1 MDYLVHHG
9 ILGQKWGIRRY
20 QPYSTVPR
28 GSGEGGK
35 EVGLA
40 ARAEKKRQKNIARG
54 EKRLTNRLNY
64 LAKKSK
70 GLDTDI
76 DPASRFLSI
85 KYDQA
90 IKATKEI
97 LSNEQRKE
105 HVGKV
110 TKHQTVTNATT
121 AAIGEAFI
129 FSLLMDGAPLA
140 AIPGGAGLALLSAVP
155 VGAAYVQKL
164 INR

>member
-40 ARAEKKRQKNIARG
+40 ARAEKKRQNNIARG

-70 GLDTDI
+70 SLDTDI
-76 DPASRFLSI
+76 DPTSRFLSI

-105 HVGKV
+105 RVGKV
-110 TKHQTVTNATT
+110 TKKQTAMNIGTSAAT
-121 AAIGEAFI
+121 E
-129 FSLLMDGAPLA
+129 
-140 AIPGGAGLALLSAVP
+140 ALLFAIFAETTLPAAAYLSIMAAP
-155 VGAAYVQKL
+155 IAGAAYVQKL

>member
-9 ILGQKWGIRRY
+9 ILGMHWGIRRY

-54 EKRLTNRLNY
+54 EKRLNKRMDYLSKKTKGMETSLN
-64 LAKKSK
+64 AN
-70 GLDTDI
+70 
-76 DPASRFLSI
+76 SRFNSI

-90 IKATKEI
+90 LKATKEI
-97 LSNEQRKE
+97 LANAQRTE
-105 HVGKV
+105 RVGKI
-110 TKHQTVTNATT
+110 TKRQTRANIAGHAGSLIATAVIAT
-121 AAIGEAFI
+121 AAD
-129 FSLLMDGAPLA
+129 LTP
-140 AIPGGAGLALLSAVP
+140 ALLVTTPITVA
-155 VGAAYVQKL
+155 GAAYIQHL
-164 INR
+164 INQ

>member
-9 ILGQKWGIRRY
+9 ILGQKWGIRRF
-20 QPYSTVPR
+20 QPYSNVPR

-54 EKRLTNRLNY
+54 EKRLNKRMDY

-70 GLDTDI
+70 GMETSLN
-76 DPASRFLSI
+76 ANSRFDSI

-90 IKATKEI
+90 LKATKEI
-97 LSNEQRKE
+97 LANEQRTE
-105 HVGKV
+105 RVGKI
-110 TKHQTVTNATT
+110 TRRQTRANIAGH
-121 AAIGEAFI
+121 AGN
-129 FSLLMDGAPLA
+129 LA
-140 AIPGGAGLALLSAVP
+140 AQAVLAVAMDVTPALLATVP
-155 VGAAYVQKL
+155 ATVAGAIYMQKL